1 MVLYYFIFRNDLS
14 FYFLIKQIII
24 SIKSSEETLKK
35 MFKTVKYDSEHKV
48 VKRIFGIISDVNVNS
63 LPVIETEIMLKSL
76 SFTKGLKQNCSVNSL
91 IDKESPIF
99 WKEISQQLQ
108 SDCMIYATYQ
118 HVYQKYGGPFAKLNG
133 SCRKGN
139 CNITVVLLD
148 NPFLFGITRVK
159 IIFRKDI
166 HSHISEKR
174 LYGKKRDI
182 ISRRAQHESSHL
194 AFLEQFEK
202 KGDYHSLE
210 VIQKGRQELSMS
222 SMTLI
227 EYFNEM
233 QVCKIIDNSQYMQ
246 SWNQIPFNLI
256 LYEEDQVLL
265 ACNLFSKSTWESPL
279 VLSGDISGEI
289 FYFPSNVLNTRTNC
303 TGIFTLS
310 ITMLN
315 AVAGIDIMLEKC
327 RAIDISLSL
336 QVWRESLSKVSRM
349 EGIAE
354 ILVCDFSWPLLH
366 GFLIGLLK
374 TDIHQYLDKS
384 YSDIM
389 NGRQAKKGETIILI
403 DLLHLVKIFLK
414 QARKKSSKK
423 IANKFVL
430 VFFKILNCRTI
441 QSVIELWTLIV
452 QCFALPIRRTE
463 SEKRLEELC
472 NDIDLLNIHENKKT
486 DYICESESDSEGG
499 EERKN
504 GIRNRSKFKQFFD
517 DLTEKVIAEGEMP
530 IDLDQTNELH
540 ASELVKYF
548 KDTYLP
554 LLPLISMVAVPT
566 CFKGKYPTSSSVELH
581 FRNLKHTAFK
591 NVPIK
596 SRTPAVFLQ
605 KLRNWNS
612 LKRKAI
618 CSGGNVCFPF
628 SQYVLRNNIQAEFK
642 IFQLCC

>member
-1 MVLYYFIFRNDLS
+1 ML
-14 FYFLIKQIII
+14 
-24 SIKSSEETLKK
+24 
-35 MFKTVKYDSEHKV
+35 KTVKYDSEQKV
-48 VKRIFGIISDVNVNS
+48 VKRIFEIISEVKVNS
-63 LPVIETEIMLKSL
+63 LPLTETDLMLKSL
-76 SFTKGLKQNCSVNSL
+76 SITEGLKQNYSMNSL

-99 WKEISQQLQ
+99 WKEISNQLQ
-108 SDCMIYATYQ
+108 SDCMYYSTYQ
-118 HVYQKYGGPFAKLNG
+118 HVYQKSGGPFAKLNG

-139 CNITVVLLD
+139 CNITVVLVD
-148 NPFLFGITRVK
+148 NPFLFGMSRVK
-159 IIFRKDI
+159 IILRKDI

-182 ISRRAQHESSHL
+182 ISRRALHESSHL
-194 AFLEQFEK
+194 AFLEQKE
-202 KGDYHSLE
+202 DYHSLE

-222 SMTLI
+222 SMTMI

-265 ACNLFSKSTWESPL
+265 ACDRFSKSTWECPL
-279 VLSGDISGEI
+279 ILSGDISGEI
-289 FYFPSNVLNTRTNC
+289 FFIPNKVLNTRTNC

-310 ITMLN
+310 ITILN
-315 AVAGIDIMLEKC
+315 AVACIDIMLEKC

-336 QVWRESLSKVSRM
+336 QIWKESLSKVSRM

-354 ILVCDFSWPLLH
+354 ILVCDFSWPLIH
-366 GFLIGLLK
+366 GFLTGLLK
-374 TDIHQYLDKS
+374 TDIHQYLEKS

-389 NGRQAKKGETIILI
+389 NGHQAKKGETIILI

-414 QARKKSSKK
+414 QARKKSPKK

-430 VFFKILNCRTI
+430 VFLKILNCRTI
-441 QSVIELWTLIV
+441 QTVIELWTLIV
-452 QCFALPIRRTE
+452 QCFALPIQRKECET
-463 SEKRLEELC
+463 RLEELC
-472 NDIDLLNIHENKKT
+472 SDIDLMNIHENKKT
-486 DYICESESDSEGG
+486 DYICDSESDSEGG
-499 EERKN
+499 GQKN
-504 GIRNRSKFKQFFD
+504 GIRNRSKFKLFFD
-517 DLTEKVIAEGEMP
+517 DLTEKVLAEGEELT
-530 IDLDQTNELH
+530 DLDQTNELY

-548 KDTYLP
+548 KDAYLP

-566 CFKGKYPTSSSVELH
+566 CYKGKYPTSSSVELH

-591 NVPIK
+591 NVPMK

-612 LKRKAI
+612 LKRK
-618 CSGGNVCFPF
+618 SVVSEGN
-628 SQYVLRNNIQAEFK
+628 
-642 IFQLCC
+642 